1 MAEISEANKRY
12 LEYMDEVRNETLDRY
27 YSMRCVRYLG
37 PDEQSEVYETIE
49 ELVSEL
55 VSMGR
60 TIQRLD
66 EDNER
71 LRASLAQ

>member
-37 PDEQSEVYETIE
+37 PDEQGEVYETIE
-49 ELVSEL
+49 KLVSNL
-55 VSMGR
+55 VSMDR
-60 TIQRLD
+60 TIQRLQ
-66 EDNER
+66 EDTVR
-71 LRASLAQ
+71 LSSSLAQ